1 MFVMENVK
9 GLLSSKVDG
18 IRVLDQVLEDLR
30 NAGGGPDS
38 YRLVPLVR
46 QPIAEL
52 ALDDRISPKDFVVQ
66 AEDFGVPQARHR
78 IIILGVRADL
88 ARNRAFGNGA
98 IGLSKA
104 DSRTLVRDVLDGLP
118 RLRSGL
124 TRQDDGSKAW
134 KDAVSAA
141 IEFVGGLDEDEPS
154 DTLDDV
160 CQRARE
166 LFDLF
171 RSENR
176 PTLPRASTSPVNV
189 GPDCPEHLRAWILDD
204 RMSGVP
210 NHASRSHMAA
220 DLARYFF
227 VATFGDVRG
236 VSPKASDFP
245 TALAPNHRSWGTGK
259 FADRFKVQLANQP
272 SSTITS
278 HISKDGHYF
287 IHPDPLQCRS
297 LTVRE
302 AARLQTFPDNYFFKG
317 NRTQQYIQVGNAVPP
332 YLALQIAK
340 ALHGLIAR

>member
-1 MFVMENVK
+1 MENVK
-9 GLLSSKVDG
+9 GLLSSKVGG
-18 IRVLDQVLEDLR
+18 IRILDQVLEDLR
-30 NAGGGPDS
+30 NAGGSPDS

-52 ALDDRISPKDFVVQ
+52 ADDDRVSPKDFVVQ

-78 IIILGVRADL
+78 IILLGVRADL
-88 ARNRAFGNGA
+88 VRNRAFGNGA

-104 DSRTLVRDVLDGLP
+104 DSRIVVRDVLDGLP

-124 TRQDDGSKAW
+124 TRQDDGSIAW

-171 RSENR
+171 GSENS
-176 PTLPRASTSPVNV
+176 PTLPRTSTSPVNV
-189 GPDCPEHLRAWILDD
+189 GPGCPEDLRTWILDD
-204 RMSGVP
+204 CMSGVP
-210 NHASRSHMAA
+210 SHASRSHMAA

-236 VSPKASDFP
+236 ISPKSSDFP
-245 TALAPNHRSWGTGK
+245 TILAPHHKNWETGA
-259 FADRFKVQLANQP
+259 FADRFKVQLADHP

-278 HISKDGHYF
+278 HLSKDGHYF

-317 NRTQQYIQVGNAVPP
+317 NRPQQYVQVGNAVPP
-332 YLALQIAK
+332 YLAMQIARV
-340 ALHGLIAR
+340 AHGILTGIC